1 MTEIIDTILPVIGMQ
16 QKEDRERDE
25 RYNTLAILDR
35 AEGYDT
41 TNENLSRLHITSG
54 GIASSTSVTHDAW
67 YHATPDTASN
77 LSPLLR
83 GEEDLS
89 GQTPISSGLMIE
101 SSCIVVSD
109 NELYMDT
116 SVNKGGMFYISSGG
130 TAVRT
135 TVNGFGD
142 EFDPAGGM
150 HVFNGGTA
158 NDTTVG
164 GNLAFLHISSGGVAN
179 RVAINY
185 DGSVIVSSGGIVN
198 ETQVKLG
205 GWLHVSSGGVING
218 VTVSSSFT
226 RDGLYISSGGTATG
240 RIIIEERASATVFRG
255 TVMDFDVSGLEPGAE
270 ARINNIT
277 RISDWWDATYTLTVS
292 DSQAEGTYTLA
303 GYAEDFNIPLMV
315 QGITGN
321 PLGTLPVGG
330 VLLTEDCRYSLTL
343 GQNNVLT
350 MTKENRG
357 GEFSSEVIADGLP
370 LGIGSGQYT
379 RNVIGGTSCSLE
391 VSADPAELSGDT
403 QLVIDG
409 GEFSRNLFCG
419 DRILSGSLI
428 RTGNIS
434 TTINGGTFSGYVAG
448 GLCFNQKNNIA
459 KAILKGDVRTT
470 ITGGTFNEKGIY
482 GGCVAADQNSSA
494 QTKIEGNVSLVFC
507 PDEASVISIR
517 GHVYAG
523 SYRHGKITGD
533 VSVVF
538 SGAGTVNIS
547 GEIWGGCSGD
557 YYEIGEGGNRTFVS
571 SINENSD
578 RLLSFTGFT
587 GDLTCQKIR
596 GFKSIE
602 FVKDNGV
609 ATHAALSDNGYDL
622 SDIRNWTFEYGC
634 DVQNGNFTND
644 FTGDTLTLTGLPD
657 EEEFTEWTLL
667 TNHRDG
673 AFRGFGDE
681 LTVRLGS
688 QGMSWDAEL
697 GCFLGGGYR
706 LALGQSG
713 SSACLILSKQ
723 PE

>member
-89 GQTPISSGLMIE
+89 GQTPISSGLMIK

-116 SVNKGGMFYISSGG
+116 SVNEGGMFYISSGG

-205 GWLHVSSGGVING
+205 GWLHVSSGGVIND
-218 VTVSSSFT
+218 VTVDTSGF
-226 RDGLYISSGGTATG
+226 GALHISSGGTATG
-240 RIIIEERASATVFRG
+240 RIIIENRASFTVFTG
-255 TVMDFDVSGLEPGAE
+255 SIIDFDVSSLEPGAE
-270 ARINNIT
+270 ARINEIT
-277 RISDWWDATYTLTVS
+277 RISDWWDAIYTLTIS
-292 DSQAEGTYTLA
+292 GSQADGMYTLA
-303 GYAEDFNIPLMV
+303 DYAEDFNIPLMV
-315 QGITGN
+315 RNTTGN

-343 GQNNVLT
+343 DQNNVLT
-350 MTKENRG
+350 MTKNNRSG
-357 GEFSSEVIADGLP
+357 AFDSEVIADGLP

-391 VSADPAELSGDT
+391 VSANPAELIGDT

-419 DRILSGSLI
+419 DRLLSGSLI
-428 RTGNIS
+428 RTGNIN

-448 GLCFNQKNNIA
+448 GLCFNQKSNIA
-459 KAILKGDVRTT
+459 KATLKGNVCTT
-470 ITGGTFNEKGIY
+470 ITGGTFQEKGIY
-482 GGCVAADQNSSA
+482 GGCIAVDQNSSA
-494 QTKIEGNVSLVFC
+494 QTKIKGNVSLVFR
-507 PDEASVISIR
+507 PDDASVISIQ

-538 SGAGTVNIS
+538 SGAGTVNIG

-571 SINENSD
+571 SICENSD
-578 RLLSFTGFT
+578 RLLSFSGFT

-596 GFKSIE
+596 GFESIE

-609 ATHAALSDNGYDL
+609 ATHAALSGNGYDL

-634 DVQNGNFTND
+634 DVQDGDFAND
-644 FTGDTLTLTGLPD
+644 FTGDTLTLAGLPD
-657 EEEFTEWTLL
+657 EEDFTEWTIL
-667 TNHRDG
+667 TNNRDG
-673 AFRGFGDE
+673 AFRGFGDK

-688 QGMSWDAEL
+688 QEMSWDAEL
-697 GCFLGGGYR
+697 GCFLGDGYR

-713 SSACLILSKQ
+713 SSAYLILSKQ
-723 PE
+723 LA